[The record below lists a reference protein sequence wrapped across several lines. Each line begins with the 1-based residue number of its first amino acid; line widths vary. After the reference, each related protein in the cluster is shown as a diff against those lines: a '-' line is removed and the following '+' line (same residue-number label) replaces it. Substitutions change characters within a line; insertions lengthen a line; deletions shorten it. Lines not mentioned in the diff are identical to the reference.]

1 MRRKR
6 IVDRSAD
13 GLQTMSATASGALL
27 WNLPDTGKQE
37 EVELM
42 LQIVRRQI
50 CQAIEERRRVEE
62 YIDHLKARELNLK
75 EEWEDIKHEKQ

>member
-6 IVDRSAD
+6 IVDRSEE
-13 GLQTMSATASGALL
+13 GLQAMSATASGALL
-27 WNLPDTGKQE
+27 WNLPDTGKKE

-42 LQIVRRQI
+42 LRLVRQQI

-62 YIDHLKARELNLK
+62 YIEHLKARELNLK
-75 EEWEDIKHEKQ
+75 EEWEKIKNEKQ

>member
-6 IVDRSAD
+6 IVDRSAE
-13 GLQTMSATASGALL
+13 GLQPMSATASSEQIR
-27 WNLPDTGKQE
+27 NLSDTGKKE

-42 LQIVRRQI
+42 LRFVRQQI

-62 YIDHLKARELNLK
+62 YIEHLKARELNLK
-75 EEWEDIKHEKQ
+75 EEWEDIKNEKQ

>member
-13 GLQTMSATASGALL
+13 GLQAMSATVSSGQLR
-27 WNLPDTGKQE
+27 NFHENVKKE

-62 YIDHLKARELNLK
+62 YIEHLKARELNLK